1 MCGIIA
7 LLPLSESD
15 VFGIR
20 HSSFSSRLVLIII
33 GSPLS
38 ILCSQLL
45 SIGNNY
51 SALAVRALRRQG
63 VLRMTIERY
72 GWGRKIW
79 QGEIISR

>member
-1 MCGIIA
+1 MCEIIA

-15 VFGIR
+15 VFGIQ

-79 QGEIISR
+79 QGEIICR